1 MTLHV
6 VRQRQGSSEVFE
18 LRGPLDVGTVEDL
31 LDSLLPLFSGED
43 LEVEVGLQGVTRVD
57 LPGALGLVSLA
68 QGTGYASSRGQW
80 WELAQEAADRG
91 RRLRL
96 VSPPPELESLLEPIG
111 LFEQLPIDPQ

>member
-68 QGTGYASSRGQW
+68 Q
-80 WELAQEAADRG
+80 EAADRG